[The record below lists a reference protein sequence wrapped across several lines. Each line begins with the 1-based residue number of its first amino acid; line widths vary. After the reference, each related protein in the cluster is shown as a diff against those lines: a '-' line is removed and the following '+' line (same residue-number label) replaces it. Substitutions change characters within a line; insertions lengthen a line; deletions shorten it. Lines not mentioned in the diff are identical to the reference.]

1 LLKVNNLK
9 TAYGKTEVL
18 RGLSFEVKGGE
29 ILAVTGENGSG
40 KSTLLRAAAGLIP
53 TESGEILLNGKR
65 VGEMPPKERAKLVSV
80 VFQTNASAEFSDFS
94 VLDTVLTGR
103 FPYQENLFSD
113 YSKKDREIAEKY
125 IAQTELSDLKN
136 RAITT
141 LSGGQLQRVF
151 LARAFAAE
159 PRLLLLDE
167 PDNHLDLRYKR
178 VLSDILKKWITPDRA
193 VISVFHNLQNTIFA
207 DRLLLLSKGEIA
219 TAGDVKTILNS
230 KEIRMVYGFDIR
242 EDILDMMKMFM

>member
-1 LLKVNNLK
+1 VLKVNNLK

-18 RGLSFEVKGGE
+18 RGLTFEVKGGE

-53 TESGEILLNGKR
+53 SESGEILLDGANI
-65 VGEMPPKERAKLVSV
+65 GEMPPKERAKLVSV

-103 FPYQENLFSD
+103 FPYQNNLLAG

-178 VLSDILKKWITPDRA
+178 VLSDILKKWIRPDRA
-193 VISVFHNLQNTIFA
+193 VISVFHNLQNAVFA
-207 DRLLLLSKGEIA
+207 DRLMLLSKGEIA
-219 TAGDVKTILNS
+219 AAGDVKTILNS